1 MKEPKKS
8 SRSRATTL
16 ERRENELISL
26 AVDLAAKQLAEGTAS
41 SSVITHYLKL
51 GTTRERLEQERL
63 RRENNLM
70 EAKVQS
76 LESMQRTE
84 ALYQEAIKAMGDY
97 SMESR
102 EDSDV

>member
-8 SRSRATTL
+8 SRSKATTL

-63 RRENNLM
+63 RHENLLLI
-70 EAKVQS
+70 AKAES
-76 LESMQRTE
+76 LESMQRSE
-84 ALYQEAIKAMGDY
+84 ELYQEAIKAMGMY
-97 SMESR
+97 SMET
-102 EDSDV
+102 DSD